1 MGVRVEVEGCHREL
15 DPIRSVTRLVAGS
28 PRAVRDYGKGRRER
42 REGARERRPVR
53 DKALGLSLPARGG
66 RPPRSIPATA
76 AAIATGSSHE
86 HSAETEGAKDCGA
99 ARKAQGRK
107 E

>member
-1 MGVRVEVEGCHREL
+1 MGVRVEVEGMSQGTGPNQIS
-15 DPIRSVTRLVAGS
+15 DRLVAGS

-42 REGARERRPVR
+42 REGARERRPVPGE
-53 DKALGLSLPARGG
+53 ALGLSLPARGG